1 MPWVSLANNQAVSY
15 LNLWDASENTHLFAW
30 RYPVPT
36 TFECVT
42 KNDVS
47 YYLFINDS
55 VPSFAAKASN
65 ELIVKEDLQQAD
77 GVFYSTDTGV
87 FPLSG
92 TGVSATGRIFNGT
105 SSTIYLF
112 ALFNSG
118 GLNSGTVN
126 NDSFTIVPFAPRV
139 VIGTITNFN
148 QGIISNGLSIPPNTS
163 YDITLN
169 KNDGLLS
176 GTTLRLAFS
185 YNPSGLPTFNV
196 TF

>member
-1 MPWVSLANNQAVSY
+1 VPLVRPLTVTGEDEIY
-15 LNLWDASENTHLFAW
+15 FRDPASGYN
-30 RYPVPT
+30 R
-36 TFECVT
+36 
-42 KNDVS
+42 
-47 YYLFINDS
+47 
-55 VPSFAAKASN
+55 
-65 ELIVKEDLQQAD
+65 
-77 GVFYSTDTGV
+77 
-87 FPLSG
+87 
-92 TGVSATGRIFNGT
+92 FNGT

-126 NDSFTIVPFAPRV
+126 NDSFTIVPFSPRV
-139 VIGTITNFN
+139 VTGTITNFN